1 MTALKPTG
9 SISILHIILL
19 AMTFIGLKNHVTIIP
34 SLLYGAGRDAW
45 MSVIFATVLT
55 IPWFWL
61 LLFIQ
66 KKLNNESLRTHL
78 LSNYSKFGHVLIY
91 GIVAYLLLM
100 AAFTMR
106 ETLQWVSTTFLIKT
120 PMLLL
125 FFFFAVVCLMLAT
138 SSILTLTM
146 VNVIVL
152 FGVLVL
158 GFFVAF
164 VNIKVKDYFL
174 LMPFL
179 EHGILPVAKTMV
191 YPASGFVELA
201 MLLFI
206 QQHIA
211 KPLTWKHYVIMLF
224 IIFGLTLGPLL
235 GAITEFGPVE
245 ATKQRYPA
253 FEEWRIASIGSF
265 IDHLDFFSIYQWLTG
280 AFVRIGFILFIVIEL
295 LGFTGQKKA
304 VWQYVFP
311 IFVFMTLPL
320 FLIDDSIFYK
330 WKGQYFLISTTLF
343 FIGLSVLLAFIVKN
357 KQKRKADDY
366 GPDKT

>member
-1 MTALKPTG
+1 MKAVG
-9 SISILHIILL
+9 SISILHIVLL

-45 MSVIFATVLT
+45 ISVILATIFT
-55 IPWFWL
+55 IPWLWL

-66 KKLNNESLRTHL
+66 KKLNNESLRTNL
-78 LSNYSKFGHVLIY
+78 LTNYPKLGYVVLY
-91 GIVAYLLLM
+91 GIVIYLLLM

-106 ETLQWVSTTFLIKT
+106 ETLQWVSTTFLFET
-120 PMLLL
+120 PILLL
-125 FFFFAVVCLMLAT
+125 FFFLTVVCFLLAT
-138 SSILTLTM
+138 SSILTITI

-179 EHGILPVAKTMV
+179 EHGIIPVAKTMV

-206 QQHIA
+206 HQHIA
-211 KPLTWKHYVIMLF
+211 KPLTWKHYVLMLLL
-224 IIFGLTLGPLL
+224 IFGLTLGPLL
-235 GAITEFGPVE
+235 GAITEFGPTE

-253 FEEWRIASIGSF
+253 FEEWRIASIGNF

-280 AFVRIGFILFIVIEL
+280 AFVRIAFTLFITIEL
-295 LGFTGQKKA
+295 LDFTRQRA
-304 VWQYVFP
+304 NVWRYVFP
-311 IFVFMTLPL
+311 AFVFITLPL

-330 WKGQYFLISTTLF
+330 WKGQYFLISTTVF
-343 FIGLSVLLAFIVKN
+343 FISLSVLLAFIVKAN
-357 KQKRKADDY
+357 QKRKEADHE
-366 GPDKT
+366 PD